1 MSDTIKLRRGL
12 DIKLKGEADKVVVP
26 VRSRKFA
33 LKPTDFVGLRYAKLL
48 VHEGDEVKVGTQL
61 CYDKYRENIRFTSP
75 VSGKVVGIK
84 RGHKRILEEI
94 QIESD
99 EKGESIDFG
108 AADPNSLSAEEI
120 TKKLLDSGVW
130 AGIRQR
136 PYSTVANPET
146 KPKAIFISGFDSAPL
161 APDQDLI
168 VHGRGKEFQAGLDAL
183 AKLTDGKVHLSL
195 NANSKP
201 SQVFTNSKNVELHY
215 IDGPHPAGNVGIQ
228 IHHID
233 PINKGET
240 VWYAG
245 PQQVLT
251 IGRLFLEGK
260 YNPERIVALT
270 GSEIKK
276 AVYYKTTIGAS
287 IEEMVRDNTT
297 NETLRYISGD
307 VLTGKKIRKDG
318 YISYY
323 DDQVTVIPEGNYY
336 EFFGWAKP
344 GLNKFSVSHTFLSK
358 WFKPNQTHRL
368 DTNLH
373 GGERA
378 YVMTGQYE
386 SVIPMDIYPVMLVKS
401 IMFEDIDLM
410 ENLGIYEV
418 DEEDFAL
425 AEVICTSKINVQ
437 EVIRKGLDLIRAEM
451 S

>member
-1 MSDTIKLRRGL
+1 MSETIKLKRGL
-12 DIKLKGEADKVVVP
+12 DIKLQGEADKVFIP
-26 VRSRKFA
+26 LRTRKFA

-48 VHEGDEVKVGTQL
+48 VNEGDEVKVGTQL
-61 CYDKYRENIRFTSP
+61 CYDKYRENIPFTSP

-84 RGHKRILEEI
+84 RGPKRILEEI

-99 EKGESIDFG
+99 DKGESIDFG
-108 AADPNSLSAEEI
+108 SADPNSLSAEEV

-136 PYSTVANPET
+136 PYSVVADPEE
-146 KPKAIFISGFDSAPL
+146 KPKAIFISGFNSAPL
-161 APDQDLI
+161 APDQDMI
-168 VHGRGKEFQAGLDAL
+168 VHGKGKEFQTGLDAL
-183 AKLTDGKVHLSL
+183 AKLTEGKIHLSL
-195 NANSKP
+195 SAQSKA
-201 SQVFTNSKNVELHY
+201 SEVFTNAKKVELHY
-215 IDGPHPAGNVGIQ
+215 FNGPHPAGNVGIQ

-233 PINKGET
+233 PLNKGEV
-240 VWYAG
+240 VWYLN

-276 AVYYKTTIGAS
+276 TGYFKTIIGAS
-287 IEEMVRDNTT
+287 IEEMVKNNTT
-297 NETLRYISGD
+297 NETLRYISGN
-307 VLTGKKIRKDG
+307 VLTGRKIRKDG
-318 YISYY
+318 YIGYY

-344 GLNKFSVSHTFLSK
+344 GLNKFSVSRTFLST
-358 WFKPNQTHRL
+358 WFKPSQKHRL
-368 DTNLH
+368 DTNMH

-378 YVMTGQYE
+378 YVMTGEYE
-386 SVIPMDIYPVMLVKS
+386 SVIPMDIYPVQLVKA
-401 IMFEDIDLM
+401 IMIEDIDLM

-425 AEVICTSKINVQ
+425 AEVICTSKIDVQ
-437 EVIRKGLDLIRAEM
+437 DLIRKGLDLMRSEM

>member
-1 MSDTIKLRRGL
+1 MLDNCLWPFLKQRPL
-12 DIKLKGEADKVVVP
+12 DI
-26 VRSRKFA
+26 
-33 LKPTDFVGLRYAKLL
+33 
-48 VHEGDEVKVGTQL
+48 
-61 CYDKYRENIRFTSP
+61 I
-75 VSGKVVGIK
+75 
-84 RGHKRILEEI
+84 
-94 QIESD
+94 
-99 EKGESIDFG
+99 
-108 AADPNSLSAEEI
+108 
-120 TKKLLDSGVW
+120 
-130 AGIRQR
+130 
-136 PYSTVANPET
+136 ANHAV
-146 KPKAIFISGFDSAPL
+146 KPKAIFISGFNSAPL

-168 VHGRGKEFQAGLDAL
+168 VHGKGKEFQAGVDAL

-195 NANSKP
+195 DARNKASE
-201 SQVFTNSKNVELHY
+201 VFTKSKNVTLHY
-215 IDGPHPAGNVGIQ
+215 FNGPHPAGNVGIQ

-233 PINKGET
+233 PLNKGESI
-240 VWYAG
+240 WYAH
-245 PQQVLT
+245 PQQVLA

-276 AVYYKTTIGAS
+276 TGYYKTIIGAS
-287 IEEMVRDNTT
+287 IKEMVSKNTT
-297 NETLRYISGD
+297 DETLRYISGD

-318 YISYY
+318 YISFY

-344 GLNKFSVSHTFLSK
+344 GINKFSVSRTFLSK
-358 WFKPNQTHRL
+358 WLKPAKKHRL

-378 YVMTGQYE
+378 YVMTGEYE
-386 SVIPMDIYPVMLVKS
+386 RVIPMDIYPVQLVKA
-401 IMFEDIDLM
+401 IMIEDIDLM

-437 EVIRKGLDLIRAEM
+437 QVIRQGLDLMRSEM

>member
-12 DIKLKGEADKVVVP
+12 DIKLVGEADKITIP
-26 VRSRKFA
+26 VRSTKFA
-33 LKPTDFVGLRYAKLL
+33 VKPTDFVGLRYAKLL

-61 CYDKYRENIRFTSP
+61 CYDKYRENIRFSSP

-84 RGHKRILEEI
+84 RGPKRILEEI

-99 EKGESIDFG
+99 EKGTAIDFG
-108 AADPNSLSAEEI
+108 ASDPNKLSAEEI

-161 APDQDLI
+161 APDQDMI
-168 VHGRGKEFQAGLDAL
+168 VHGKGKEFQTGLDAL
-183 AKLTDGKVHLSL
+183 AKLTDGKVHLNLSAR
-195 NANSKP
+195 NNP
-201 SQVFTNSKNVELHY
+201 SEVFTKSKNVEIHY
-215 IDGPHPAGNVGIQ
+215 FDGPHPAGNVGVQ
-228 IHHID
+228 VHHID

-240 VWYAG
+240 IWYAG

-270 GSEIKK
+270 GSEVKK
-276 AVYYKTTIGAS
+276 TGYYKTIIGAS
-287 IEEMVRDNTT
+287 IEEMVKKNTT
-297 NETLRYISGD
+297 DNTLRYISGN
-307 VLTGKKIRKDG
+307 VLTGTKIRKDG
-318 YISYY
+318 YLSFY
-323 DDQVTVIPEGNYY
+323 DDQVTIIPEGNYY

-344 GLNKFSVSHTFLSK
+344 GLNKFSVSRTFLSA
-358 WFKPNQTHRL
+358 WFKPNAKYRL
-368 DTNLH
+368 DTNKH
-373 GGERA
+373 GGKRA
-378 YVMTGQYE
+378 FVLTGQYE
-386 SVIPMDIYPVMLVKS
+386 SVIPMDIYPVQLVKS

-425 AEVICTSKINVQ
+425 AEVVCTSKINVQ

>member
-1 MSDTIKLRRGL
+1 MSDTIKLKRGL
-12 DIKLKGEADKVVVP
+12 DIKLQGEADKVFIP
-26 VRSRKFA
+26 LRTRKFA
-33 LKPTDFVGLRYAKLL
+33 VKPTDFVGLRYAKLL
-48 VHEGDEVKVGTQL
+48 VKEGDEVKVGTQL
-61 CYDKYRENIRFTSP
+61 CYDKYRENTRFTSP

-84 RGHKRILEEI
+84 RGAKRILEEI

-99 EKGESIDFG
+99 EKGDAIDFG
-108 AADPNSLSAEEI
+108 AADPNKLSAEEI
-120 TKKLLDSGVW
+120 KQKLLKSGVW

-136 PYSTVANPET
+136 PYSIVADPEEQ
-146 KPKAIFISGFDSAPL
+146 PKAIFISGFNSAPL

-168 VHGRGKEFQAGLDAL
+168 VHGKGKEFQAGVDAL

-195 NANSKP
+195 DARNKASE
-201 SQVFTNSKNVELHY
+201 VFTKSKNVTLHY
-215 IDGPHPAGNVGIQ
+215 FNGPHPAGNVGIQ

-233 PINKGET
+233 PLNKGESI
-240 VWYAG
+240 WYAH
-245 PQQVLT
+245 PQQVLA

-276 AVYYKTTIGAS
+276 TGYYKTIIGAS
-287 IEEMVRDNTT
+287 IKEMVSKNTT
-297 NETLRYISGD
+297 DETLRYISGD

-318 YISYY
+318 YISFY

-344 GLNKFSVSHTFLSK
+344 GINKFSVSRTFLSK
-358 WFKPNQTHRL
+358 WLKPAKKHRL

-378 YVMTGQYE
+378 YVMTGEYE
-386 SVIPMDIYPVMLVKS
+386 RVIPMDIYPVQLVKA
-401 IMFEDIDLM
+401 IMIEDIDLM

-437 EVIRKGLDLIRAEM
+437 QVIRQGLDLMRSEM

>member
-1 MSDTIKLRRGL
+1 MSDTIKLKRGL
-12 DIKLKGEADKVVVP
+12 DIKLQGEADKVFIP
-26 VRSRKFA
+26 LRTRKFA
-33 LKPTDFVGLRYAKLL
+33 VKPTDFVGLRYAKLL
-48 VHEGDEVKVGTQL
+48 VKEGDEVKVGTQL

-84 RGHKRILEEI
+84 RGAKRILEEI

-99 EKGESIDFG
+99 EKGDAIDFG
-108 AADPNSLSAEEI
+108 AADPNKLSAEEI
-120 TKKLLDSGVW
+120 KQKLLKSGVW

-136 PYSTVANPET
+136 PYSIVADPEEQ
-146 KPKAIFISGFDSAPL
+146 PKAIFISGFNSAPL

-168 VHGRGKEFQAGLDAL
+168 VHGKGKEFQAGVDAL

-195 NANSKP
+195 DARNKASE
-201 SQVFTNSKNVELHY
+201 VFTKSKNVTLHY
-215 IDGPHPAGNVGIQ
+215 FNGPHPAGNVGIQ

-233 PINKGET
+233 PLNKGESI
-240 VWYAG
+240 WYAH
-245 PQQVLT
+245 PQQVLA

-276 AVYYKTTIGAS
+276 TGYYKTIIGAS
-287 IEEMVRDNTT
+287 IKEMVSKNTT
-297 NETLRYISGD
+297 DETLRYISGD

-318 YISYY
+318 YISFY

-344 GLNKFSVSHTFLSK
+344 GINKFSVSRTFLSK
-358 WFKPNQTHRL
+358 WLKPAKKHRL

-378 YVMTGQYE
+378 YVMTGEYE
-386 SVIPMDIYPVMLVKS
+386 RVIPMDIYPVQLVKA
-401 IMFEDIDLM
+401 IMIEDIDLM

-437 EVIRKGLDLIRAEM
+437 QVIRQGLDLMRSEM

>member
-1 MSDTIKLRRGL
+1 MSDKIKLKRGL
-12 DIKLKGEADKVVVP
+12 DIKLQGEADKVIIP
-26 VRSRKFA
+26 LHSRKFA
-33 LKPTDFVGLRYAKLL
+33 VKPTDFVGLRYAKLL
-48 VHEGDEVKVGTQL
+48 VKEGDEVKAGTQL
-61 CYDKYRENIRFTSP
+61 GYDKYRENIRFSSP

-84 RGHKRILEEI
+84 RGPKRILEEI

-99 EKGESIDFG
+99 EKGDAIDFG
-108 AADPNSLSAEEI
+108 AADPNSLSAEDI
-120 TKKLLDSGVW
+120 KKKLLDSGVW

-136 PYSTVANPET
+136 PYSIAADPDT
-146 KPKAIFISGFDSAPL
+146 KPKAIFISGFNSAPL

-168 VHGRGKEFQAGLDAL
+168 VHGKGKEFQAGIDAL
-183 AKLTDGKVHLSL
+183 AKLTEGKVHLSL
-195 NANSKP
+195 SARSKA
-201 SQVFTNSKNVELHY
+201 SDVFTKSKKVVLHY
-215 IDGPHPAGNVGIQ
+215 FDGPHPAGNVGIQ

-233 PINKGET
+233 PINKGDT
-240 VWYAG
+240 VWYAH
-245 PQQVLT
+245 PQQVLA

-276 AVYYKTTIGAS
+276 TGYYKTTIGAS
-287 IEEMVRDNTT
+287 IEEMVKKNTT
-297 NETLRYISGD
+297 EEPLRYITGN

-318 YISYY
+318 YISFY

-336 EFFGWAKP
+336 EFVGWAKP
-344 GLNKFSVSHTFLSK
+344 GLNKFSVSKTFLST
-358 WFKPNQTHRL
+358 WLKPAQKYRL

-378 YVMTGQYE
+378 YVMTGEYE
-386 SVIPMDIYPVMLVKS
+386 RVIPMDIYPVQLVKS

-425 AEVICTSKINVQ
+425 AEVICTSKTNVQ
-437 EVIRKGLDLIRAEM
+437 EVIRKGLDLMRSEM